1 MKSRLIAVF
10 FLVVGLMLAGR
21 ANAQAVS
28 PAPPDVPVSHVSITA
43 TFTGYDSNGKMV
55 PGNIDTIGFQVTK
68 NLNAAYEHVAVPQLG
83 QRWELGLLA
92 YSFTLPKVKSLV
104 FDSSNFVGTVS
115 AGAGKL
121 LSNSD
126 GNRFAYTAAAS
137 LTYPIASHMGWQI
150 LSYQYLRAT
159 GGIAGT
165 VNRSYQTASTGPIF
179 FF

>member
-1 MKSRLIAVF
+1 MSKRLAVIGLVLGF
-10 FLVVGLMLAGR
+10 FLAGT
-21 ANAQAVS
+21 AQGQAVS
-28 PAPPDVPVSHVSITA
+28 PAPPDVPTSHVSITA
-43 TFTGYDSNGKMV
+43 TFTGYDSGGKMV
-55 PGNIDTIGFQVTK
+55 EASIETFGVQFTK
-68 NLNAAYEHVAVPQLG
+68 NVNVAYEHIGIPTLG
-83 QRWELGLLA
+83 QRWELGLVA

-159 GGIAGT
+159 GGISGT
-165 VNRSYQTASTGPIF
+165 VNRSYQSASTGPVF
-179 FF
+179 YF